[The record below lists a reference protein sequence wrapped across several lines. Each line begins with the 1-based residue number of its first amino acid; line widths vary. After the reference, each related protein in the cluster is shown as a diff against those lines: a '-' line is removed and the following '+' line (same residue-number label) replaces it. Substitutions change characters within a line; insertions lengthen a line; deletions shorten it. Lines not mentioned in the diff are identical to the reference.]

1 MAMMHTN
8 LIKHYERI
16 FAFKQYHGWTVT
28 EIEELLPWELDV
40 NTTLLSNYLEQIELQ
55 RKQDAVSAR

>member
-1 MAMMHTN
+1 MAMMHN
-8 LIKHYERI
+8 RLINHFERI

-40 NTTLLSNYLEQIELQ
+40 MTSLLSNYLEKLELQ
-55 RKQDAVSAR
+55 RKQDALRQG

>member
-55 RKQDAVSAR
+55 RKQDAVGSR